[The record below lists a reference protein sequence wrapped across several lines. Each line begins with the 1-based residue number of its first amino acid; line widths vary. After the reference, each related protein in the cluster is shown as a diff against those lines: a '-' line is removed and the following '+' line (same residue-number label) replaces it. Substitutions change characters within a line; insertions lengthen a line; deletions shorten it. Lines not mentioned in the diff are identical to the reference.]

1 MLDSQ
6 ASYNPTFDFGISLA
20 SNSLYGMNTSQDDAE
35 AQTDGEFSAIV
46 ACWVRYQIISHAVAR
61 ARSAEGTN
69 APTKWNRRGISVG
82 SYDDQSHNLNRHT
95 ARPAEPLLFCT

>member
-1 MLDSQ
+1 VLDSQ

-46 ACWVRYQIISHAVAR
+46 ACWVRYQISHAVAEPR
-61 ARSAEGTN
+61 E
-69 APTKWNRRGISVG
+69 PTRPQNGIVGEYQSVLMMI
-82 SYDDQSHNLNRHT
+82 N
-95 ARPAEPLLFCT
+95 PII

>member
-46 ACWVRYQIISHAVAR
+46 ACWVRYQIISHAVALSALSRGNQR
-61 ARSAEGTN
+61 AHKMES
-69 APTKWNRRGISVG
+69 
-82 SYDDQSHNLNRHT
+82 
-95 ARPAEPLLFCT
+95 

>member
-46 ACWVRYQIISHAVAR
+46 ACWVRYQILS
-61 ARSAEGTN
+61 
-69 APTKWNRRGISVG
+69 
-82 SYDDQSHNLNRHT
+82 HT
-95 ARPAEPLLFCT
+95 AASLSRGNQHATRKMES

>member
-46 ACWVRYQIISHAVAR
+46 ACWVRYQISHTVA
-61 ARSAEGTN
+61 AEGTN

>member
-1 MLDSQ
+1 MIDWRSVLDSQ

-69 APTKWNRRGISVG
+69 APTNGIVGEYQSVLMMI
-82 SYDDQSHNLNRHT
+82 N
-95 ARPAEPLLFCT
+95 PII

>member
-1 MLDSQ
+1 VLDSQ

-46 ACWVRYQIISHAVAR
+46 ACWVRYQISHAVALSALSRGNQR
-61 ARSAEGTN
+61 AH
-69 APTKWNRRGISVG
+69 KWNRRGISVG